1 MSGIRI
7 VTKTDCPFCTMAKS
21 WFTEHGFEYAEEL
34 MDNEEERLAFYQS
47 INGIKETVGQ
57 NTAVRRVNSVPQIF
71 IDGEHIGGYDDLM
84 KKADDLLRKRS
95 GGGLLEF
102 SKTYKPFHYP
112 WAVEITTRHEK
123 SHWIEDELDLS
134 EDV

>member
-7 VTKTDCPFCTMAKS
+7 VTKSECPFCAMAKN
-21 WFTEHGFEYAEEL
+21 WLKEHSFEYTEEL

-71 IDGEHIGGYDDLM
+71 IGGEHIGG
-84 KKADDLLRKRS
+84 
-95 GGGLLEF
+95 
-102 SKTYKPFHYP
+102 
-112 WAVEITTRHEK
+112 
-123 SHWIEDELDLS
+123 
-134 EDV
+134 